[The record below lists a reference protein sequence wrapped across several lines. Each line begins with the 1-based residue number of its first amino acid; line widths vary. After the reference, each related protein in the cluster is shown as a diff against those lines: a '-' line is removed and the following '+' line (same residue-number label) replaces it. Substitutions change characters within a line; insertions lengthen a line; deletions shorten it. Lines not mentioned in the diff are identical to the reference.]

1 MKTIKITKDVK
12 DSETGEFLKAGDTVE
27 REAKRADAI
36 VKAGYAQHLKIEE
49 TPKTGATTEEEV
61 SSTSP
66 STSESKPKKTKKTQP
81 SPKVKKKSK

>member
-36 VKAGYAQHLKIEE
+36 VKAGYAQHLKIEG
-49 TPKTGATTEEEV
+49 TPRA
-61 SSTSP
+61 SSV
-66 STSESKPKKTKKTQP
+66 EDDDKPKKTKKTHP